1 MRPALGQHFD
11 PALIDPVENA
21 ELVRNA
27 IVVGGVPS
35 TESEVREEGREA
47 VALLDS
53 LTYCWSRHLVSHR
66 IT

>member
-11 PALIDPVENA
+11 TALIDPVEDA
-21 ELVRNA
+21 KLVRDA
-27 IVVGGVPS
+27 GVVKGVQA
-35 TESEVREEGREA
+35 TESDVLDEAREI
-47 VALLDS
+47 VPTLTS